1 MATKA
6 FTARARAWN
15 TAFEKIQNLNQ
26 RLIEERNPHQRE
38 ALERAAAA
46 QEEQLLELPAPHFT
60 AVIRK
65 LELLWECQLEGL
77 DSEAEAKRL
86 VLEDLGDL
94 ILEQCQLLGVQL
106 PA

>member
-1 MATKA
+1 MADKA
-6 FTARARAWN
+6 HTARARAWN
-15 TAFEKIQNLNQ
+15 TAFEKYLSLNQ
-26 RLIEERNPHQRE
+26 RLIEARAHERD
-38 ALERAAAA
+38 ALKRAVAA
-46 QEEQLLELPAPHFT
+46 QEDQLLELPAPHFT

-77 DSEAEAKRL
+77 DSEAEAKRM

-94 ILEQCQLLGVQL
+94 ILEQSQLLGVQL

>member
-1 MATKA
+1 MAKTTDK
-6 FTARARAWN
+6 RQSAWN
-15 TAFEKIQNLNQ
+15 KTYTVYLTLARKL
-26 RLIEERNPHQRE
+26 ERAQPHERD
-38 ALERAAAA
+38 ALERAVAA

-65 LELLWECQLEGL
+65 LELLWECQLEGTDDETAARL
-77 DSEAEAKRL
+77 L

-94 ILEQCQLLGVQL
+94 ILEQSQLLGVQL

>member
-1 MATKA
+1 MADKA
-6 FTARARAWN
+6 HNARLSAWN
-15 TAFEKIQNLNQ
+15 TQSANILNVNM
-26 RLIEERNPHQRE
+26 RLMEAPAHERD
-38 ALERAAAA
+38 ALERAVAAE
-46 QEEQLLELPAPHFT
+46 EEQLLELPAPHFT

-94 ILEQCQLLGVQL
+94 ILEQSQLLGLQL

>member
-1 MATKA
+1 MAMTTLTRRKA
-6 FTARARAWN
+6 WEKTYN
-15 TAFEKIQNLNQ
+15 TYLSLNQ
-26 RLIEERNPHQRE
+26 RLIEAPAHERD
-38 ALERAAAA
+38 ALERAVAA
-46 QEEQLLELPAPHFT
+46 QEEQLLELPAPHFA
-60 AVIRK
+60 AVVRK

-94 ILEQCQLLGVQL
+94 VLEQRQLLGVQL

>member
-1 MATKA
+1 MAISTHTRR
-6 FTARARAWN
+6 TAWEKTYN
-15 TAFEKIQNLNQ
+15 TYLNLNQ
-26 RLIEERNPHQRE
+26 RLIQARADERD
-38 ALERAAAA
+38 ALERAVAA

-65 LELLWECQLEGL
+65 LELLWECQLDGTDDETAARL
-77 DSEAEAKRL
+77 L

-94 ILEQCQLLGVQL
+94 ILEQSQLLGVAL

>member
-1 MATKA
+1 MASKA
-6 FTARARAWN
+6 LNARAQRWK
-15 TAFEKIQNLNQ
+15 TTFEKYLSLNQ
-26 RLIEERNPHQRE
+26 RLIEAPAHERD
-38 ALERAAAA
+38 ALEREVAA

-65 LELLWECQLEGL
+65 LELLWECQLDGTDDETAARL
-77 DSEAEAKRL
+77 L

-94 ILEQCQLLGVQL
+94 ILEQSQLLGVQL

>member
-1 MATKA
+1 MADKPH
-6 FTARARAWN
+6 TARARAWN
-15 TAFEKIQNLNQ
+15 TAFEKYQSLNQ
-26 RLIEERNPHQRE
+26 RLIQARDHERD
-38 ALERAAAA
+38 ALERAVAAE
-46 QEEQLLELPAPHFT
+46 EEQLLELPSPHFA

-86 VLEDLGDL
+86 VLEDLADL
-94 ILEQCQLLGVQL
+94 ILEQSQLLGVQL